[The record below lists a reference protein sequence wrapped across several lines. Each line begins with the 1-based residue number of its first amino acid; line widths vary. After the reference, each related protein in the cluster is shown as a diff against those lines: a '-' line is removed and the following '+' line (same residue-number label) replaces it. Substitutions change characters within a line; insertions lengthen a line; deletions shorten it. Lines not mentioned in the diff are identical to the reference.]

1 MRANIL
7 QALIQLVR
15 TQRTNRQL
23 GGALAFIAGAIN
35 AGGLLAVQRY
45 TSNTTGIVSA
55 IAGDLISGHVAWALA
70 GVALLISFIC
80 GVATTAALVTR
91 ARRRRLQGE
100 FAHPLVLEAVLL
112 LLFGLLGANLEL
124 LGEWFVPSTV
134 LLLCFIMGRQNA
146 IVSKISKTEIRTTH
160 MTGVITDL
168 GVGLGRWIHGDDP
181 RGVDGQR
188 MVKADS
194 EKVALYTT
202 ILGLFV
208 GGGVVGAIAF
218 SVVGSAAAVLFA
230 AVLVTL
236 AAPPVRQDL
245 RSMGDRSTGDV
256 S

>member
-1 MRANIL
+1 M
-7 QALIQLVR
+7 
-15 TQRTNRQL
+15 
-23 GGALAFIAGAIN
+23 
-35 AGGLLAVQRY
+35 
-45 TSNTTGIVSA
+45 
-55 IAGDLISGHVAWALA
+55 
-70 GVALLISFIC
+70 
-80 GVATTAALVTR
+80 
-91 ARRRRLQGE
+91 
-100 FAHPLVLEAVLL
+100 L

-134 LLLCFIMGRQNA
+134 LLPCFIMGLQNA

-168 GVGLGRWIHGDDP
+168 GVELGRWIHGDDP

-208 GGGVVGAIAF
+208 GGGVVDAIAF
-218 SVVGSAAAVLFA
+218 SVVGFAAAVLFA

-236 AAPPVRQDL
+236 AALPMLQDL